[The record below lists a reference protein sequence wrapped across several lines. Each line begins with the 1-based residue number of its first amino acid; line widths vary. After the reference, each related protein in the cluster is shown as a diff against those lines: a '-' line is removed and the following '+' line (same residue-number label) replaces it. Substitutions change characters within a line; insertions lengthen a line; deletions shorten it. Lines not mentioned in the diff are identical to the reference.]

1 MNRGLGF
8 AIPINLAR
16 EVSQQL
22 IANGRV
28 SRSWLGIEIVG
39 IEESE
44 ALQRYFPDL
53 KKGVVVNGI
62 QPGTPAASSDLRA
75 GDVILKVDNVPCLLS
90 RDVQREI
97 LAQKGRTERE
107 LELWRNG
114 KISSL
119 TVRTGEQPDR
129 MMRASNQPVC
139 LGNHPPS
146 HLNLSRTNFGLVVE
160 DLPAGSSTQGVSRN
174 RHCPGKCR
182 RRSRAYPRRRDYR
195 SGRQTGARARP
206 TLMPPLPGRISAVA

>member
-16 EVSQQL
+16 EVGHQL
-22 IANGRV
+22 ITNGRV

-39 IEESE
+39 IGESE

-53 KKGVVVNGI
+53 KQGVVVNGI

-75 GDVILKVDNVPCLLS
+75 GDVIMKVDDVPVSLS
-90 RDVQREI
+90 RELQREV
-97 LAQKGRTERE
+97 LSKKVGQSVK

-114 KISSL
+114 KTSFV

-129 MMRASNQPVC
+129 MMRASNRGLPTEPPAKPIQPQ
-139 LGNHPPS
+139 PS
-146 HLNLSRTNFGLVVE
+146 PNFGLVVE
-160 DLPAGSSTQGVSRN
+160 ELPPGSPARGVQGDRYCT
-174 RHCPGKCR
+174 RKRCR
-182 RRSRAYPRRRDYR
+182 CGWAYARRCDY
-195 SGRQTGARARP
+195 
-206 TLMPPLPGRISAVA
+206 